1 MEKVAT
7 PPVPVVAGIAV
18 PLSTEKLTVAP
29 TTPALVSFRVN
40 VAVKVTGP
48 DEPNGTELGL
58 TLLRTSV
65 VGTVEVTVNV
75 LEAVLPVSAT
85 PAAVAVTAPVVL
97 FFVPELVAVTA
108 TERLQD
114 PPPAIVTAL
123 KPTDVAPAAGEKVT
137 PQVVVAEGVEATCT
151 PAGSGSVKATLVKA
165 VVPLG
170 LLMLK
175 LSVEV
180 APTAMLVGEKDLLM
194 LGGARMSTLYALLSE
209 QVLPPPLVQVGEVML
224 AVSVMASPVSGV
236 AGAVKWNVS
245 NRDGEPARLVN
256 VPVVAS
262 DVLMFPDFV
271 SVQEPLRFVLPSPPL
286 LPLLTANV
294 TVKLDPVASLIFAAV
309 GLLRVTTILMLSV
322 NVFCA
327 CNPD

>member
-1 MEKVAT
+1 M
-7 PPVPVVAGIAV
+7 
-18 PLSTEKLTVAP
+18 
-29 TTPALVSFRVN
+29 
-40 VAVKVTGP
+40 
-48 DEPNGTELGL
+48 
-58 TLLRTSV
+58 
-65 VGTVEVTVNV
+65 
-75 LEAVLPVSAT
+75 
-85 PAAVAVTAPVVL
+85 
-97 FFVPELVAVTA
+97 
-108 TERLQD
+108 
-114 PPPAIVTAL
+114 TAL

-262 DVLMFPDFV
+262 
-271 SVQEPLRFVLPSPPL
+271 
-286 LPLLTANV
+286 T
-294 TVKLDPVASLIFAAV
+294 
-309 GLLRVTTILMLSV
+309 
-322 NVFCA
+322 C
-327 CNPD
+327 